1 MWHHLL
7 PVPHSVFTKLLSR
20 AKTRLATRVGNG
32 PDPQC
37 GAKEEMGPSPV
48 LSSHWWV
55 LFRDVHP
62 SSFISASPEKAPVL

>member
-1 MWHHLL
+1 MEHHLL
-7 PVPHSVFTKLLSR
+7 PVPHFVLTKLASR
-20 AKTRLATRVGNG
+20 ANTGFATRVGNR

-48 LSSHWWV
+48 SPSHWWV

-62 SSFISASPEKAPVL
+62 SSFISVSSEKVPML